1 MPSKSSKRKAAA
13 AAKKSLNKTAYA
25 KKDGD
30 LKQAA
35 DMKKSTAASAAEAT
49 VAAAG
54 TAAASG
60 HFPDSLNAG
69 GKATADT
76 AAVHKKKAPA
86 AVALAHTVAVA
97 AARVADTVDFGDMP
111 ALGAG
116 PSLRGG
122 SAAVA
127 AAPALPARSAAGEA
141 VQPKRVGVAAA
152 PPVRSWASLAAA
164 KAPAAP
170 LSAR

>member
-1 MPSKSSKRKAAA
+1 MPSKSSKRKAA

-60 HFPDSLNAG
+60 HFPDSLNA

-127 AAPALPARSAAGEA
+127 AVPALPARSAAGEA